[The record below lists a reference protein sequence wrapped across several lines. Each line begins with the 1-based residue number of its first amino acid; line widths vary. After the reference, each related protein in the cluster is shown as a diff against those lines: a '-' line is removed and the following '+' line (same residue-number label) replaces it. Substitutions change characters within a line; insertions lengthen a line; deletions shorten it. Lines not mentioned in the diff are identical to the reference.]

1 MKKLYSV
8 LTAAA
13 LTPLCLSAGQVSQA
27 SQADEYN
34 PQVRNL
40 EVREG
45 EYRIAREMVKNA
57 KSLPANTVYE
67 FVPEPNFAKAGTYK
81 TRIRLLYPD
90 NSMETSQEVTVSV
103 YDHAWQAK
111 KPVKKSKK
119 HKQSKKTK
127 KRVSDAKRYQ
137 AKVKGKSTAFGRAFK
152 SKRLVTNRAKLPKKT
167 SFRFARVPN
176 FKRAG
181 NYYTAV
187 LVTYPDKSR
196 EYTRQVKVTVK
207 RQLDK
212 SKYQPKV
219 KGKTASYGSKLTAK
233 SLIKN
238 VKSLPKKTKY
248 RLSQKVNTKQAG
260 TYLVAVKVTYPD
272 KSWEVTRF
280 VKVTVKRQTD
290 KARYQVKI
298 HSGQVIVGQKL
309 SPSQLVTN
317 LSSLP
322 KKSKFA
328 FTAQP
333 NWQKAGSYRT
343 KIQVTY
349 PDKSKETS
357 AFLTVTVKDPADSTR
372 YTPVLLAAKTE
383 VGKVIPASS
392 LIANFASLPAGCQAS
407 YLTAPD
413 FSKAGSYKTQ
423 IKVTYPDKSTW
434 TSSEFI
440 IEVAPGAEST
450 QSN

>member
-13 LTPLCLSAGQVSQA
+13 LMPLCLLAGQVSQA

-34 PQVRNL
+34 PEVRNL
-40 EVREG
+40 QVREG
-45 EYRIAREMVKNA
+45 EYRIARELVKNA

-103 YDHAWQAK
+103 YDHAWKAK
-111 KPVKKSKK
+111 KTVKK
-119 HKQSKKTK
+119 HKKAK

-181 NYYTAV
+181 SYYTAV
-187 LVTYPDKSR
+187 LVTYPDKSQ

-207 RQLDK
+207 RQKDK

-219 KGKTASYGSKLTAK
+219 KGKTVAYGAKLTAK

-238 VKSLPKKTKY
+238 AKALPKKSKY
-248 RLSQKVNTKQAG
+248 QLSQKINTKQAG
-260 TYLVAVKVTYPD
+260 AYLLAVKVTYPD

-290 KARYQVKI
+290 KARYQVKAR
-298 HSGQVIVGQKL
+298 SGQVTLGQKL

-317 LSSLP
+317 LSRLP

-357 AFLTVTVKDPADSTR
+357 AFLTVTVKDPTDSSR

-383 VGKVIPASS
+383 AGKAIAASS
-392 LIANFASLPAGCQAS
+392 LIANFASLPAGSQAS

-413 FSKAGSYKTQ
+413 FAKAGSYKTQ

-434 TSSEFI
+434 TSSEFM

>member
-13 LTPLCLSAGQVSQA
+13 LMPLCLLTGQVSQA

-34 PQVRNL
+34 PEVRNL
-40 EVREG
+40 QVREG
-45 EYRIAREMVKNA
+45 EYRIARELVKNA

-103 YDHAWQAK
+103 YDHAWKAK
-111 KPVKKSKK
+111 KTVKK
-119 HKQSKKTK
+119 HKKAK

-181 NYYTAV
+181 SYYTAV
-187 LVTYPDKSR
+187 LVTYPDKSQ

-207 RQLDK
+207 RQKDK

-219 KGKTASYGSKLTAK
+219 KGKTVAYGAKLTAK

-238 VKSLPKKTKY
+238 AKALPKKSKY
-248 RLSQKVNTKQAG
+248 QLSQKINTKQAG
-260 TYLVAVKVTYPD
+260 AYLLAVKVTYPD

-290 KARYQVKI
+290 KARYQVKAR
-298 HSGQVIVGQKL
+298 SGQVTLGQKL

-317 LSSLP
+317 LSRLP

-357 AFLTVTVKDPADSTR
+357 AFLTVTVKDPTDSSR

-383 VGKVIPASS
+383 AGKAIAASS
-392 LIANFASLPAGCQAS
+392 LIANFASLPAGSQAS

-413 FSKAGSYKTQ
+413 FAKAGSYKTQ

-434 TSSEFI
+434 TSSEFM

>member
-1 MKKLYSV
+1 M
-8 LTAAA
+8 
-13 LTPLCLSAGQVSQA
+13 
-27 SQADEYN
+27 E
-34 PQVRNL
+34 
-40 EVREG
+40 
-45 EYRIAREMVKNA
+45 

-103 YDHAWQAK
+103 YDHAWKAK
-111 KPVKKSKK
+111 KTVKKHKKAKKSKK
-119 HKQSKKTK
+119 SK

-137 AKVKGKSTAFGRAFK
+137 AKVKGKSTAFGQAFK

-176 FKRAG
+176 FKRAVS
-181 NYYTAV
+181 YYTAV
-187 LVTYPDKSR
+187 LVTYPDKSQ

-207 RQLDK
+207 RQK
-212 SKYQPKV
+212 
-219 KGKTASYGSKLTAK
+219 
-233 SLIKN
+233 
-238 VKSLPKKTKY
+238 
-248 RLSQKVNTKQAG
+248 
-260 TYLVAVKVTYPD
+260 
-272 KSWEVTRF
+272 
-280 VKVTVKRQTD
+280 D
-290 KARYQVKI
+290 KARYQVKVRP
-298 HSGQVIVGQKL
+298 GQVTLGQKL

-317 LSSLP
+317 LSRLP

-357 AFLTVTVKDPADSTR
+357 AFLTVTVKDPADSSR

-383 VGKVIPASS
+383 AGKAIAASS
-392 LIANFASLPAGCQAS
+392 LIANFASLPAGSQAS

-413 FSKAGSYKTQ
+413 FAKAGSYKTQ

-434 TSSEFI
+434 TSSEFM

>member
-13 LTPLCLSAGQVSQA
+13 LMPLCLLAGQVSQA

-34 PQVRNL
+34 PEVRNL
-40 EVREG
+40 QVREG
-45 EYRIAREMVKNA
+45 EYRIARELVKNA

-67 FVPEPNFAKAGTYK
+67 FVSEPNFAKAGIYK

-103 YDHAWQAK
+103 YDHAWKARK
-111 KPVKKSKK
+111 TVKK
-119 HKQSKKTK
+119 HKKSK

-137 AKVKGKSTAFGRAFK
+137 AKVKGKSTAFGQAFK

-181 NYYTAV
+181 SYYTAV
-187 LVTYPDKSR
+187 LVTYPDKSQ

-207 RQLDK
+207 RQKDK

-219 KGKTASYGSKLTAK
+219 KGKTVAYGAKLTAK

-238 VKSLPKKTKY
+238 AKALPKKSKY
-248 RLSQKVNTKQAG
+248 QLSQKINTKQAG
-260 TYLVAVKVTYPD
+260 AYLLAVKVTYPD

-290 KARYQVKI
+290 KARYQVKVRP
-298 HSGQVIVGQKL
+298 GQVTLGQKL

-317 LSSLP
+317 LSRLP

-357 AFLTVTVKDPADSTR
+357 AFLTVTVKNPADSSR
-372 YTPVLLAAKTE
+372 YTPVLLTAKTQE
-383 VGKVIPASS
+383 GTAIAASS
-392 LIANFASLPAGCQAS
+392 LIANFASLPAGSQAS

-413 FSKAGSYKTQ
+413 FAKAGSYKTQ

-434 TSSEFI
+434 TSSEFM
-440 IEVAPGAEST
+440 IEVAPGAERT

>member
-13 LTPLCLSAGQVSQA
+13 LMPLCLLAGQVSQA

-34 PQVRNL
+34 PEVRNL
-40 EVREG
+40 QVREG
-45 EYRIAREMVKNA
+45 EYRIARELVKNA

-67 FVPEPNFAKAGTYK
+67 FVSEPNFAKAGIYK

-103 YDHAWQAK
+103 YDHAWKARK
-111 KPVKKSKK
+111 TVKK
-119 HKQSKKTK
+119 HKKSK

-137 AKVKGKSTAFGRAFK
+137 AKVKGKSTAFGQAFK

-181 NYYTAV
+181 SYYTAV
-187 LVTYPDKSR
+187 LVTYPDKSQ

-207 RQLDK
+207 RQKDK

-219 KGKTASYGSKLTAK
+219 KGKTVAYGAKLTAK

-238 VKSLPKKTKY
+238 AKALPKKSKY
-248 RLSQKVNTKQAG
+248 QLSQKINTKQAG
-260 TYLVAVKVTYPD
+260 AYLLAVKVTYPD

-290 KARYQVKI
+290 KARYQVKVRP
-298 HSGQVIVGQKL
+298 GQVTLGQKL

-317 LSSLP
+317 LSRLP

-357 AFLTVTVKDPADSTR
+357 AFLTVTVKNPADSSR
-372 YTPVLLAAKTE
+372 YTPVLLTAKTQE
-383 VGKVIPASS
+383 GKAIAASS
-392 LIANFASLPAGCQAS
+392 LIANFASLPAGSQAS

-413 FSKAGSYKTQ
+413 FAKAGSYKTQ

-434 TSSEFI
+434 TSSEFM
-440 IEVAPGAEST
+440 IEVAPGAERT

>member
-13 LTPLCLSAGQVSQA
+13 LMPLCLLAGQVSQA

-34 PQVRNL
+34 PEVRNL
-40 EVREG
+40 QVREG
-45 EYRIAREMVKNA
+45 EYRIARELVKNA

-103 YDHAWQAK
+103 YDHAWKAK
-111 KPVKKSKK
+111 KTVKK
-119 HKQSKKTK
+119 HKKAK

-152 SKRLVTNRAKLPKKT
+152 SKRLVTNRSKLPKKT

-181 NYYTAV
+181 SYYTAV
-187 LVTYPDKSR
+187 LVTYPDKSQ

-207 RQLDK
+207 RQKDK

-219 KGKTASYGSKLTAK
+219 KGKTVAYGAKLTAK

-238 VKSLPKKTKY
+238 AKALPKKSKY
-248 RLSQKVNTKQAG
+248 QLSQKINTKQAG
-260 TYLVAVKVTYPD
+260 AYLLAVKVTYPD

-290 KARYQVKI
+290 KARYQVKAR
-298 HSGQVIVGQKL
+298 SGQVTLGQKL

-317 LSSLP
+317 LSRLP

-357 AFLTVTVKDPADSTR
+357 AFLTVTVKDPTDSSR

-383 VGKVIPASS
+383 AGKAIAASS
-392 LIANFASLPAGCQAS
+392 LIANFASLPAGSQAS

-413 FSKAGSYKTQ
+413 FAKAGSYKTQ

-434 TSSEFI
+434 TSSEFM